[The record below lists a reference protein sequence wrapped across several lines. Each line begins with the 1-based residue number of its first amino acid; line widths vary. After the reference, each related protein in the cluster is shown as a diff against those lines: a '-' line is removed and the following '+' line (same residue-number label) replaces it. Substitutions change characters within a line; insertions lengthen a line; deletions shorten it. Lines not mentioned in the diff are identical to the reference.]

1 MNQVISTPI
10 KTFSVWKYAVSGF
23 LAGIITAALNNI
35 LFFVL
40 PLIKEV
46 NFPHIID
53 EMALSIASFIPPI
66 LAALFYYT
74 VSSKNYKKGTRIY
87 LFFILL
93 GFGLSIFIQFFPEN
107 LAELGLLETGDIP
120 SNLPL
125 LTVPFHIT
133 TALVALVFIPKFVGS
148 KED

>member
-1 MNQVISTPI
+1 MDQVVSTPI
-10 KTFSVWKYAVSGF
+10 KTFNVWKYAVSGF

-53 EMALSIASFIPPI
+53 EMALSIGSFIPPI
-66 LAALFYYT
+66 LAAIFYYA

-93 GFGLSIFIQFFPEN
+93 VFSLSIFVQFFPEY
-107 LAELGLLETGDIP
+107 LIQLGLLEIGDIP
-120 SNLPL
+120 PNLPL

-133 TALVALVFIPKFVGS
+133 TALVSLVFIPKFVGS

>member
-1 MNQVISTPI
+1 MDKVISPPI
-10 KTFSVWKYAVSGF
+10 KTFTVWKYIVSGF
-23 LAGIITAALNNI
+23 LAGLITVALNNI

-53 EMALSIASFIPPI
+53 EMALTIGSLIPPI
-66 LAALFYYT
+66 LAAIFYYA
-74 VSSKNYKKGTRIY
+74 VSANNYSRGTKIY

-93 GFGLSIFIQFFPEN
+93 GFGLSIFFQFFPEN
-107 LAELGLLETGDIP
+107 LIQIGLLESDDIP
-120 SNLPL
+120 PNLAL

-133 TALVALVFIPKFVGS
+133 TALVSLVFIPKFVGS

>member
-1 MNQVISTPI
+1 MDQVTSAPI
-10 KTFSVWKYAVSGF
+10 KTFNVWKYAVSGF

-53 EMALSIASFIPPI
+53 EMALSIGSFVPPI
-66 LAALFYYT
+66 LAAIFYYA
-74 VSSKNYKKGTRIY
+74 VSANNYKKGTRIY

-93 GFGLSIFIQFFPEN
+93 GFGLSIFIQFFPES
-107 LAELGLLETGDIP
+107 LIELGLLEIGDIP
-120 SNLPL
+120 PNLPL

-133 TALVALVFIPKFVGS
+133 TALVSLVFIPKFVGS